1 MKWMNE
7 WMNER
12 MNEWMN
18 ARKRSE
24 WMNARMN
31 ECSFDK
37 GQPPLATTAATLP
50 QKHRVSRPIVFSSL
64 NSRVPNLLHV
74 QTTWWWCGCHDVV
87 DMMMW
92 LANGNRALATV
103 SCTFTDLIFQKGSE
117 TLRFFKN
124 HFQVEIELL
133 LQSRAQFANLIFQ
146 KSSGTFSFLTFLS
159 GNRALAT
166 VSCTVCQPHLPKEL
180 RDLQFFNIFKW
191 KSSSRYSLVHSL
203 PTSSSKRAPGPS
215 VF

>member
-1 MKWMNE
+1 MKWNEMKWNEMNEWMNATKWNEMKGNEEMKWMNEWMNEWMNQWINGSMNEWNEWNEWNQWMNGWMNKWNEWMNE

-50 QKHRVSRPIVFSSL
+50 QKHSVSRPIVFSSL

-117 TLRFFKN
+117 TLRFF
-124 HFQVEIELL
+124 
-133 LQSRAQFANLIFQ
+133 
-146 KSSGTFSFLTFLS
+146 
-159 GNRALAT
+159 
-166 VSCTVCQPHLPKEL
+166 
-180 RDLQFFNIFKW
+180 
-191 KSSSRYSLVHSL
+191 
-203 PTSSSKRAPGPS
+203 
-215 VF
+215 